1 MRVLHRIVISHDIR
15 KVERS
20 VCGRYGVCVCVCVCM
35 KWVSRLRC
43 VIVLLIIVDL
53 VECSSCQVEGYS
65 LTSCPSLTVPALSG
79 SFRFSH

>member
-1 MRVLHRIVISHDIR
+1 M
-15 KVERS
+15 
-20 VCGRYGVCVCVCVCM
+20 CVCVYDMGFKATMCYCAFNNVH
-35 KWVSRLRC
+35 
-43 VIVLLIIVDL
+43 VDL